1 MIAYKAL
8 TKLHY
13 SKSLAP
19 LFLLPLSAIYLLI
32 SFARKYLYRFN
43 LLKSFKIQVPVIVIG
58 NITSGGTGKTPLVI
72 HLANELKKNGY
83 HPGIISRGYGSKRNG
98 VSEVNKKSDVESIG
112 DEPILI
118 HKHTHLPVFIAKDRV
133 LAAKALIKK
142 YKKIDVILSDDGM
155 QHYRLRRD
163 IEILV
168 IDGTRRFGNG
178 YLLPAG
184 PLRESKRK
192 VKSVDAI
199 VCNEKKVIDGSYL
212 MKYKSYFLINL
223 KTKKKIPLN
232 KVRLNNLHAVAG
244 IGNPDRF
251 FNYLKALGLV
261 FDSSSY
267 KDHYRFTKKDFKT
280 MNDKNIIMTEKDAV
294 KCEKFA
300 RDNFWYLPVVAEID
314 SKFTDFILNKMKN
327 IAHG

>member
-1 MIAYKAL
+1 LRIIEAL
-8 TKLHY
+8 SRLHY
-13 SKSLAP
+13 SKSLLP
-19 LFLLPLSAIYLLI
+19 LLLLPLSVVFLLI
-32 SFARKYLYRFN
+32 SLIRKYLYKYNF
-43 LLKSFKIQVPVIVIG
+43 LKSFKLKVPVIVIG
-58 NITSGGTGKTPLVI
+58 NITLGGTGKTPLVI

-83 HPGIISRGYGSKRNG
+83 HPAIISRGFGSKIR
-98 VSEVNKKSDVESIG
+98 VMSEVNHKSNLHDVG
-112 DEPILI
+112 DEPFLI
-118 HKHTHLPVFIAKDRV
+118 QRHTHVPVFVAKDRV

-155 QHYRLRRD
+155 QHYRLKRD

-184 PLRESKRK
+184 PLRELRRK

-232 KVRLNNLHAVAG
+232 KMRLNNLHAVAG

-251 FNYLKALGLV
+251 FNYLKTLGLV
-261 FDSSSY
+261 FDSSSF

-314 SKFTDFILNKMKN
+314 SKFTNFILNKMKN

>member
-1 MIAYKAL
+1 LIAYKAL

-98 VSEVNKKSDVESIG
+98 VSEVNKKSDMESIG

-118 HKHTHLPVFIAKDRV
+118 HKHTHLPVFVAKDRV

-155 QHYRLRRD
+155 QHYRLKRD

-184 PLRESKRK
+184 PLREPKRK

-251 FNYLKALGLV
+251 FNYLKALGFV

-267 KDHYRFTKKDFKT
+267 KDHYGFTKKDFKT
-280 MNDKNIIMTEKDAV
+280 MSDKNIIMTEKDAV

-300 RDNFWYLPVVAEID
+300 RDNFWYLPVVSEID
-314 SKFTDFILNKMKN
+314 SEFTNFILNKMKN

>member
-1 MIAYKAL
+1 MIVYKAL
-8 TKLHY
+8 SKLHY
-13 SKSLAP
+13 SKSLAS

-32 SFARKYLYRFN
+32 SFARKYLYRLN
-43 LLKSFKIQVPVIVIG
+43 LLKSFKMQVPVIVIG

-98 VSEVNKKSDVESIG
+98 VSEVNKKSDVENIG

-118 HKHTHLPVFIAKDRV
+118 HKHTHIPVFIAKDRV
-133 LAAKALIKK
+133 LAAKTLIKK

-155 QHYRLRRD
+155 QHYRLKRD
-163 IEILV
+163 MEILV

-192 VKSVDAI
+192 LKAVDAI

-232 KVRLNNLHAVAG
+232 KLRLKNLHAVAG
-244 IGNPDRF
+244 IGNPNRF
-251 FNYLKALGLV
+251 FNYLKALDLV

-280 MNDKNIIMTEKDAV
+280 MSDKNIIMTEKDAI

-300 RDNFWYLPVVAEID
+300 RDNFWYLPVVVEID
-314 SKFTDFILNKMKN
+314 SRFTDLILNKMKN

>member
-155 QHYRLRRD
+155 QHYRLKRD

-184 PLRESKRK
+184 PLREPRRK

-232 KVRLNNLHAVAG
+232 KVRLNNLHALAG

>member
-1 MIAYKAL
+1 M
-8 TKLHY
+8 
-13 SKSLAP
+13 
-19 LFLLPLSAIYLLI
+19 
-32 SFARKYLYRFN
+32 
-43 LLKSFKIQVPVIVIG
+43 
-58 NITSGGTGKTPLVI
+58 
-72 HLANELKKNGY
+72 KKNGY

-98 VSEVNKKSDVESIG
+98 VSEINKKSDVESIG

-155 QHYRLRRD
+155 QHYRLKRD

-184 PLRESKRK
+184 PLREPRRK

-212 MKYKSYFLINL
+212 MKYKSFFLVNL

-294 KCEKFA
+294 KCERFA

>member
-98 VSEVNKKSDVESIG
+98 VSEVNKKSDVENIG

-184 PLRESKRK
+184 PLREPKRK

>member
-1 MIAYKAL
+1 M
-8 TKLHY
+8 
-13 SKSLAP
+13 
-19 LFLLPLSAIYLLI
+19 
-32 SFARKYLYRFN
+32 
-43 LLKSFKIQVPVIVIG
+43 QVPVIVIG

-83 HPGIISRGYGSKRNG
+83 NPGIISRGYGSKRNG
-98 VSEVNKKSDVESIG
+98 VSEVNKKSDVENIG

-118 HKHTHLPVFIAKDRV
+118 HKHTHIPVFIAKDRV
-133 LAAKALIKK
+133 LAAKALLKK
-142 YKKIDVILSDDGM
+142 YKKIDVILSDDGI
-155 QHYRLRRD
+155 QHYRLKRD
-163 IEILV
+163 MEILV
-168 IDGTRRFGNG
+168 IDGTRKFGNG

-192 VKSVDAI
+192 LKAVDAI

-232 KVRLNNLHAVAG
+232 KLRLNNLHAVAG

-280 MNDKNIIMTEKDAV
+280 MSDKNIIMTEKDAI

-314 SKFTDFILNKMKN
+314 SRFTDLILNKMKN

>member
-1 MIAYKAL
+1 LIAYKAL

-13 SKSLAP
+13 SKSLAS

-184 PLRESKRK
+184 PLREPKRK